1 MSYDLTLGRQAKKE
15 VKTLDVPTIR
25 RIEERFKE
33 LSKNPLDPRISKAIK
48 MSPGRRTSR
57 VGDWRI
63 IYEVNEPARM
73 VEVIS
78 IWPRGKAY

>member
-15 VKTLDVPTIR
+15 IKALDTPMVK
-25 RIEERFKE
+25 RIEDRFRQ
-33 LSKNPLDPRISKAIK
+33 LSHNPFNPRISKPIK
-48 MSPGRRTSR
+48 MKPGHRTSR

-63 IYEVNEPARM
+63 IYQVNESAM
-73 VEVIS
+73 TVEVIS

>member
-1 MSYDLTLGRQAKKE
+1 MSYALTLGRQAKKE
-15 VKTLDVPTIR
+15 VKTLDTTTIKR
-25 RIEERFKE
+25 LEDRFQQ
-33 LSKNPLDPRISKAIK
+33 LSINPFDPRISKAIK

-63 IYEVNEPARM
+63 IYEVYESER
-73 VEVIS
+73 VIEVVS

>member
-1 MSYDLTLGRQAKKE
+1 MSYALILGRQAKKE
-15 VKTLDVPTIR
+15 IKTLAAPTIK
-25 RIEERFKE
+25 RIEDRFQQ
-33 LSKNPLDPRISKAIK
+33 LSDNPFDPRISKAIK

-63 IYEVNEPARM
+63 IYEVIESER
-73 VEVIS
+73 VIEIVS

>member
-1 MSYDLTLGRQAKKE
+1 MSYGLALGRQAKKE

-33 LSKNPLDPRISKAIK
+33 LSNNPFDPRISKAIK

-63 IYEVNEPARM
+63 IYEINESERIIA
-73 VEVIS
+73 VVS

>member
-1 MSYDLTLGRQAKKE
+1 MTYSLSFGRQAKKE
-15 VKTLDVPTIR
+15 IKTLDTLTIK
-25 RIEERFKE
+25 RIEDRFQQ
-33 LSKNPLDPRISKAIK
+33 LSNNPFDPRISKAIK

-63 IYEVNEPARM
+63 IYQVNNSEMTIEV
-73 VEVIS
+73 VS

>member
-1 MSYDLTLGRQAKKE
+1 MSYGLNVGRQAKKE
-15 VKTLDVPTIR
+15 IKTLDTSTIK
-25 RIEERFKE
+25 RIEDRLQQ
-33 LSKNPLDPRISKAIK
+33 LSNNPCDPRITKTIK

-63 IYEVNEPARM
+63 IYQVKESEM
-73 VEVIS
+73 VIEVIS